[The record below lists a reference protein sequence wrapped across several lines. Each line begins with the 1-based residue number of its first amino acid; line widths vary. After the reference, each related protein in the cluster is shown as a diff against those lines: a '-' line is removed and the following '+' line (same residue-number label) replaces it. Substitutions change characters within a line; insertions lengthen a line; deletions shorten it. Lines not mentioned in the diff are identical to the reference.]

1 MSKRPV
7 IDLLF
12 EAIVNGDTQQFDTIA
27 ETRAQECVEIRSLVC
42 TSDPKA
48 IDLDM
53 GLGLQ
58 PCEYVTPIFEGPRAW
73 LLSRHTAIQSR
84 LESGRSNVL
93 VDYSL
98 GFDSNFAEKLR
109 ALINGEKIQQVDRD
123 RVTAV
128 LKLKASNQNV
138 QFDIVPFLNE
148 NTRLVRDDPK
158 NRRPLNTLVAF
169 YMLDHL
175 DWEAFLADQTRF
187 KFDAS
192 IEDIRMRL
200 EIKAAEFLA
209 SQYSNEEVL
218 KQEAIAMGT
227 QALLLRFATL
237 WKAHRGNRKQVLRDL
252 LDFCLFELGFLP
264 ISELT
269 LIWRGTHEKQVVP
282 FFGPLINPSSK
293 TLKSVR
299 GMAWDI
305 THLRSL
311 QDTARKSVFG
321 SFFIPYF
328 VSLDE
333 RWRNLLRIN
342 PIKVMLI
349 DDATRSVN
357 YGRSRDVEFQLLIAE
372 VLSDRAKV
380 EMNPEKVEKRRIAAR
395 SLDRHAME
403 RLVEHERQAWA

>member
-1 MSKRPV
+1 MNERPV
-7 IDLLF
+7 IDMLF
-12 EAIVNGDTQQFDTIA
+12 EAILNGDTRQFDTIA
-27 ETRAQECVEIRSLVC
+27 ETRAQECIDIRTLVS

-58 PCEYVTPIFEGPRAW
+58 SCEYVTPVFEGPRVW

-84 LESGRSNVL
+84 LANGRSNVL

-109 ALINGEKIQQVDRD
+109 ALINGEKIQQADRD

-128 LKLKASNQNV
+128 LKLKASNPNV
-138 QFDIVPFLNE
+138 QFDMVPFLNE
-148 NTRLVRDDPK
+148 NTRLVRDEPK

-175 DWEAFLADQTRF
+175 DWQAFLADPTRF
-187 KFDAS
+187 KFDVS
-192 IEDIRMRL
+192 TEDLRVRL
-200 EIKAAEFLA
+200 EIKADQVLA
-209 SQYSNEEVL
+209 SQYSNVEVL
-218 KQEAIAMGT
+218 KQEALSMGT

-237 WKAHRGNRKQVLRDL
+237 WKAYRGNRKQVLRDL
-252 LDFCLFELGFLP
+252 LDF
-264 ISELT
+264 
-269 LIWRGTHEKQVVP
+269 WRGTHEKQVVP
-282 FFGPLINPSSK
+282 FFGPLINPSGK

-299 GMAWDI
+299 GMAWDL

-333 RWRNLLRIN
+333 SWRDLLRLN
-342 PIKVMLI
+342 PIRVMLI
-349 DDATRSVN
+349 DDTKRAVN
-357 YGRSRDVEFQLLIAE
+357 FGRSKDVEFQMLIGE
-372 VLSDRAKV
+372 VMSDRAKA
-380 EMNPEKVEKRRIAAR
+380 EMTPEKVEKRRIASR
-395 SLDRHAME
+395 SLDGHAME
-403 RLVEHERQAWA
+403 RLVEHERLTWEETLMTPS